1 MKRMVRASIRDLKE
15 YERVEI
21 PEDRMG
27 VMDAV
32 YSLADKEGADTLLFG
47 LLREMGTDDIRNFV
61 ENAYDLRG
69 YQYVK
74 SSNQS
79 NRQRVNAS
87 IVQIADDEDYSNDIP
102 TESARDALFEF
113 AEEFGTEYVL
123 DNVLRWFSAW
133 DLKPLADDIFDNVS
147 MKYEE

>member
-47 LLREMGTDDIRNFV
+47 LLREMGTDEIRNFV

-74 SSNQS
+74 SSNQG
-79 NRQRVNAS
+79 NRQHVNAS
-87 IVQIADDEDYSNDIP
+87 IVQMADDEDYSNDIP

-113 AEEFGTEYVL
+113 AEEFGTKYVL
-123 DNVLRWFSAW
+123 DNVLQWFSAW
-133 DLKPLADDIFDNVS
+133 DLKPLADDIFDNAS